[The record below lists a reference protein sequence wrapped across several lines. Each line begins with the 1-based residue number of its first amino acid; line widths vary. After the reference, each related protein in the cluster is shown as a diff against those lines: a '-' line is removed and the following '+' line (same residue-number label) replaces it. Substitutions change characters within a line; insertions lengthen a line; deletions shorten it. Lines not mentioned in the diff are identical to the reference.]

1 MAANRSTASLDGDI
15 TLRSEPWGETKKA
28 TQVVKASEDGLVPKD
43 VPDDIKRVIQ
53 TRLEVAG
60 DRITL
65 DASLMNDLGAD
76 SLALLDLT
84 LALEE
89 AFDIDISDDAADKI
103 RTVRDAVEFIEKH
116 AQARRSA

>member
-1 MAANRSTASLDGDI
+1 MKT
-15 TLRSEPWGETKKA
+15 SEHGA
-28 TQVVKASEDGLVPKD
+28 VIKD
-43 VPDDIKRVIQ
+43 VPDDVKRVIRQ
-53 TRLEVAG
+53 RLDVAE

-65 DASLMNDLGAD
+65 DASFMNDLGAD

-89 AFDIDISDDAADKI
+89 AFDIDISDEAADQI

-116 AQARRSA
+116 VQARPSV